1 MLLGFVPSNE
11 SPSAHPDRER
21 LAAVKASVV
30 RLPRTK

>member
-1 MLLGFVPSNE
+1 MLLRFV
-11 SPSAHPDRER
+11 PSAHPDSER